1 MFYVDK
7 YSFVQNNLRIVPAGG
22 GVMEDD
28 WNRRAAN
35 FLKGELAR
43 AGVSYEELCQ
53 RLSAI
58 GVREKYKGLASKINR
73 GAFTFAFFMQ
83 CMKVLGKTTVRLDN
97 D

>member
-1 MFYVDK
+1 MD
-7 YSFVQNNLRIVPAGG
+7 
-22 GVMEDD
+22 DD

-43 AGVSYEELCQ
+43 AGVGYEELSR

-58 GVREKYKGLASKINR
+58 GVHEKYKGLASKINR
-73 GAFTFAFFMQ
+73 GAFTFMFFMQ
-83 CMKVLGKTTVRLDN
+83 CMRVLGKTTVRLDS